1 MEHTTKDDIL
11 TELKNV
17 DMSLLNHADSQ
28 VRMEWAR
35 LSDNALGALS
45 VWEDI
50 ENEEVLRTVL
60 TSGKA
65 LLENPLLA

>member
-1 MEHTTKDDIL
+1 MENPTKDNIL
-11 TELKNV
+11 TELKDV
-17 DMSLLNHADSQ
+17 DMRLLNHADSQ